1 MLALR
6 QKSRELKPSD
16 RLLECSQCKA
26 IRTGGKPC
34 GHCGFMPR
42 RAGAY
47 LDVIDG
53 DLAHIGQNRQ
63 QKAPIYTQ
71 QERREFQPCCC
82 TSRSSVVTRRAG
94 QLKFKEKFGQWPL
107 DRNIAPMRPN
117 AEVLAWDR
125 HLRIRYAKSMEK
137 NNRRVAY
144 A

>member
-1 MLALR
+1 
-6 QKSRELKPSD
+6 
-16 RLLECSQCKA
+16 
-26 IRTGGKPC
+26 
-34 GHCGFMPR
+34 MPR

-71 QERREFQPCCC
+71 QERREFHAMLLHIAVE
-82 TSRSSVVTRRAG
+82 RGYKAG
-94 QLKFKEKFGQWPL
+94 WAAHKFKEKFGQWPL